1 MESSKIEI
9 WKDIKGYEGL
19 YQVSNRGRV
28 RRIFF
33 INNVTEKEKIKVLT
47 PLKHNHGYLSVS
59 LCKNGK
65 QKMRLIH
72 RLVAQAFIE
81 NKFNKKEINHINGNK
96 KDNRVENLEWVTRKE
111 NMEHVI
117 NVLKYHLGPVGKFGA
132 DSKRAIPVLMIDKE
146 TNEVIKRFGSII
158 DGARYLNLT
167 KSGDIVNCCKRKLK
181 SSHGYIWRYERE
193 ILNDTQLE
201 TKAIKY

>member
-1 MESSKIEI
+1 MEPSKIEI

-47 PLKHNHGYLSVS
+47 PLKHNRGYLSVS

-96 KDNRVENLEWVTRKE
+96 KDNRVENLEWVTSKE
-111 NMEHVI
+111 NTKHAIE
-117 NVLKYHLGPVGKFGA
+117 NGLKVRGEKGTF
-132 DSKRAIPVLMIDKE
+132 
-146 TNEVIKRFGSII
+146 IK
-158 DGARYLNLT
+158 T
-167 KSGDIVNCCKRKLK
+167 KGEEN
-181 SSHGYIWRYERE
+181 GEE
-193 ILNDTQLE
+193 IG
-201 TKAIKY
+201 